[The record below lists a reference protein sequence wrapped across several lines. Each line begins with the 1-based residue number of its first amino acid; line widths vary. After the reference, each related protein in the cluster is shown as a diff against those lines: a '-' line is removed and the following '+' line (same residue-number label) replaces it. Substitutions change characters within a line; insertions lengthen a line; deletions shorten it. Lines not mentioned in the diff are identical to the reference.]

1 MPSSEACPRGVAAG
15 HLEPALPGQ
24 RRCAQP
30 ALAAPPEQAP
40 EGQRAGS
47 CSALLGTG
55 MAPLCLTAQTQDAGR
70 RGGLEA
76 CPYGAQTDSSTWTGT
91 ATSGELPRSLRR
103 PRRAWLHMRPLE
115 ETGPQRG
122 PSWRLRSPHSGRG
135 GEAGGVCRRLWE
147 GRPCRCA
154 ELARVGGRPRRPRG
168 QTPSRLRAGTA
179 WSVSPSSAAGCRA

>member
-15 HLEPALPGQ
+15 HLAPALLGR

-40 EGQRAGS
+40 EGRRAGS

-55 MAPLCLTAQTQDAGR
+55 VAPLCLTAQTQDAGR

-76 CPYGAQTDSSTWTGT
+76 CPDGAQTGSSTWTGT

-103 PRRAWLHMRPLE
+103 PRRAWLQVRPLEETGRPPE

-122 PSWRLRSPHSGRG
+122 RCCMGTRSPRG
-135 GEAGGVCRRLWE
+135 DLPGACGARTPAAA
-147 GRPCRCA
+147 GRPGACVARCGK
-154 ELARVGGRPRRPRG
+154 V
-168 QTPSRLRAGTA
+168 TPAA
-179 WSVSPSSAAGCRA
+179 VPSSHALADDLAGPGVRHLPV

>member
-15 HLEPALPGQ
+15 HLAPALPGQ

-40 EGQRAGS
+40 EGRRTGS

-55 MAPLCLTAQTQDAGR
+55 VAPLCLTAQTQDAGR

-76 CPYGAQTDSSTWTGT
+76 CPDGAQTGSSTWTGT

-103 PRRAWLHMRPLE
+103 PRRAWLQMRPLE
-115 ETGPQRG
+115 ETVRPPGGDGASAGTLLRGDPEPQRG
-122 PSWRLRSPHSGRG
+122 PSWRLRSPHSGRS
-135 GEAGGVCRRLWE
+135 GEAGGVCRPLWE
-147 GRPCRCA
+147 GHPCRCA
-154 ELARVGGRPRRPRG
+154 ELARVGG
-168 QTPSRLRAGTA
+168 
-179 WSVSPSSAAGCRA
+179 